1 MSRFGNQTKFNN
13 NNTNKHIMKKIFFVA
28 LSATLLAAG
37 CQKTEVLNPVGGA
50 SMSFSTSMSKVTKAI
65 GTADAAETG
74 TKNLEAQDFS
84 VWAYADPN
92 GDFSSNGSA
101 VDATTLIY
109 DKMANLHISC
119 TKASIPDNP
128 ETEAN
133 DPTPG
138 TWVPANNK
146 EYYWPGTGKN
156 LMFFAVSADG
166 NWLRPATPNETR
178 KVTIDLD
185 GPDGGNGTPTM
196 TISNFKVEN
205 TPVLDNTDPDN
216 VKVVKTAAN
225 EDLMVADYVIQN
237 QDTKKNVDLKFRHTL
252 SKVEFLFKTVKT
264 TGVAVYVQKVEV
276 KNLETTATLN
286 VAYAPTTGIASFNWG
301 DLPLAGSQTLAP
313 FTDDWE
319 TSVITTGENADK
331 EFPTKIEGTTP
342 SADDLKAMKITAE
355 GGVDDPAQLF
365 TTWLM
370 IPQSVEG
377 KKVEITYLINE
388 RKFTS
393 VFALDASLA
402 TKKWAANQYV
412 RYTVTLAP
420 NIIKFVPE
428 VDPWDQY
435 DAVAGNKDDKGN
447 NIYDDITMQN

>member
-1 MSRFGNQTKFNN
+1 
-13 NNTNKHIMKKIFFVA
+13 MKKIFFVA

-37 CQKTEVLNPVGGA
+37 CQKTEVISPVGGTA
-50 SMSFSTSMSKVTKAI
+50 MSFSTSMSKVTKAI

-84 VWAYADPN
+84 VWAYADPA
-92 GDFSSNGSA
+92 GDFSSNGTA
-101 VDATTLIY
+101 VDATTRIY

-119 TKASIPDNP
+119 TEASVLD
-128 ETEAN
+128 
-133 DPTPG
+133 DPTTDANEKKDG

-146 EYYWPGTGKN
+146 EYYWPGTGKD

-166 NWLRPATPNETR
+166 NWLRPATPDETR

-185 GPDGGNGTPTM
+185 GPDGGNKTPTM
-196 TISNFKVEN
+196 TITNFKVEH
-205 TPVLDNTDPDN
+205 TPVLDKTDPDN

-225 EDLMVADYVIQN
+225 EDLMVADYVKQN

-276 KNLETTATLN
+276 KNLETTGTLN
-286 VAYAPTTGIASFNWG
+286 VAYAPTTGIASFDWG
-301 DLPLAGSQTLAP
+301 NLPLANSTTLET

-319 TSVITTGENADK
+319 ESVIITGDNKDT
-331 EFPTKIEGTTP
+331 EFPAKIEGVAPT
-342 SADDLKAMKITAE
+342 ADDLKAMKITAE
-355 GGVDDPAQLF
+355 GGVNDPAQLF

-370 IPQSVEG
+370 IPQSVSG

-393 VFALDASLA
+393 VFALDANLTNA
-402 TKKWAANQYV
+402 KWAANQYV

-420 NIIKFVPE
+420 NIIKFVPDVE
-428 VDPWDQY
+428 GWDQH
-435 DAVAGNKDDKGN
+435 DAVAGNKNTEGKD
-447 NIYDDITMQN
+447 IMDDITMQN